1 MTVPPPF
8 YYETGDIVLTEA
20 SGVRVRTRDGRE
32 FLDCISGTFNLLLG
46 HNHPEVTAAAK
57 AQMDRLVHTGSSYLS
72 EPIEQ
77 LGTALVGLA
86 PPNLTRV
93 HLRSPGGSTANEGAI
108 RIAQHVTGK
117 RDVITMFRG
126 HLGQTMATIG
136 YSGFAFHRAPFPYVM
151 PGALHVP
158 DPSCSQCFYGR
169 KADECEDLPCVSRID
184 DFIRYAS
191 SGSVACVLIEPIFGV
206 GGNIVPPPRYFPEL
220 KRFCEE
226 RGIILIFDE
235 IQTGF
240 GRTGEMFAANHFG
253 VSPHMMTLSKGLT
266 GSGLPLGAILT
277 EERLMGM
284 PRIHHGFT
292 AGGNAVSAAAAVK
305 TVEIVSR
312 PDFLPHVRRV
322 GKRLKEGLEKLIP
335 HYPFI
340 HEVRGVGLMLG
351 VEVVGPK
358 GEAAPARALG
368 LQAALMK
375 QGLMTRVSEHGRGHV
390 IEMRPALIITEKEVD
405 ELVARFGE
413 ACHALA

>member
-8 YYETGDIVLTEA
+8 YYETGDIVLTEGA
-20 SGVRVRTRDGRE
+20 GVRVRTRDGRE

-46 HNHPEVTAAAK
+46 HNHPEVMAAAK

-72 EPIEQ
+72 EPVEQ
-77 LGTALVGLA
+77 LAQALVGLA
-86 PPNLTRV
+86 PANLSRV
-93 HLRSPGGSTANEGAI
+93 HLRSAGGSTANEGAI

-117 RDVITMFRG
+117 RDVITMFRS

-158 DPSCSQCFYGR
+158 EPSCSRCFYGQ
-169 KADECEDLPCVSRID
+169 KAEHCELPCVSRID

-226 RGIILIFDE
+226 RGIVLIFDE

-240 GRTGEMFAANHFG
+240 GRTGEMFAANYFG
-253 VSPHMMTLSKGLT
+253 VAPHMMTLSKGLT
-266 GSGLPLGAILT
+266 GSGFPLGAILT

-292 AGGNAVSAAAAVK
+292 GGGNAVASAAAVK

-312 PDFLPHVRRV
+312 PGFLPHVRQV
-322 GKRLKEGLEKLIP
+322 GTRLREGLARLAP

-340 HEVRGVGLMLG
+340 GEVRGVGLMLG
-351 VEVVGPK
+351 LEVVGPR
-358 GEAAPARALG
+358 GEPAPARALG
-368 LQAALMK
+368 LQASLMR

-390 IEMRPALIITEKEVD
+390 IEIRPALVITEKEVD
-405 ELVARFGE
+405 ELLARFGE

>member
-1 MTVPPPF
+1 MTVPPPSI
-8 YYETGDIVLTEA
+8 TRPATSSSPS
-20 SGVRVRTRDGRE
+20 SGIRVRARDGRE

-46 HNHPEVTAAAK
+46 HNHPEVMAAAK
-57 AQMDRLVHTGSSYLS
+57 AQMDRLVHTGSTYLS
-72 EPIEQ
+72 EPVEQ
-77 LGTALVGLA
+77 LGAALVGL

-117 RDVITMFRG
+117 RDVITMFRS

-158 DPSCSQCFYGR
+158 EPSCSRCFYGQ
-169 KADECEDLPCVSRID
+169 KAEQCELPCVSRID

-226 RGIILIFDE
+226 RGIVLIFDE

-240 GRTGEMFAANHFG
+240 GRTGEMFAANYFG

-266 GSGLPLGAILT
+266 GSGFPLGAILT
-277 EERLMGM
+277 EERLMGL

-292 AGGNAVSAAAAVK
+292 GGA
-305 TVEIVSR
+305 TRWRRRR
-312 PDFLPHVRRV
+312 P
-322 GKRLKEGLEKLIP
+322 
-335 HYPFI
+335 
-340 HEVRGVGLMLG
+340 
-351 VEVVGPK
+351 
-358 GEAAPARALG
+358 
-368 LQAALMK
+368 
-375 QGLMTRVSEHGRGHV
+375 
-390 IEMRPALIITEKEVD
+390 
-405 ELVARFGE
+405 
-413 ACHALA
+413 